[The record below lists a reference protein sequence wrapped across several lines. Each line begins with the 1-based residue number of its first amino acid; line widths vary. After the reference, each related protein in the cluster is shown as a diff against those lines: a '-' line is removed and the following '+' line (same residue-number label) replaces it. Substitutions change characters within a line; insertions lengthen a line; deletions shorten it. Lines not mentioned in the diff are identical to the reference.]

1 MAGWD
6 SKDGTSVSATERL
19 RAAWAVRLRPAAEAK
34 PKPELKLVEP
44 DDDATSLRN
53 IHQTARAESRLQGSK
68 VAFPAEPFNVV
79 AGREPGCGQGLKRA

>member
-34 PKPELKLVEP
+34 PELKLVEP
-44 DDDATSLRN
+44 DDDA
-53 IHQTARAESRLQGSK
+53 HEPPEDPPDRAS
-68 VAFPAEPFNVV
+68 
-79 AGREPGCGQGLKRA
+79 